1 MTRYRSYG
9 RLDDRVLEAGD
20 TGFVGLGT
28 REEPTQLNG
37 GFVSNAKN
45 MRMDDGKATTR
56 VGVEK
61 ILEFGATEQTEIY
74 ASRFYG
80 GIGGQDRNQVL
91 MLQED
96 KLQLWDGQIATQED
110 VDAGLATS
118 VGDQIVTSK
127 NFATIYRFP
136 PYLPINLKFRLLEE
150 GQTFDEILAEGMD
163 VIQYNNQVILLQG
176 RGKNL
181 PINLDFFL
189 PQPAQKW
196 NGNTNENFVE
206 DDSIPPG
213 DFGIVTGNRLGIQT
227 DADTISFSDIADES
241 TYDVANEFRFGVG
254 DGDDII
260 GMSPIPEASALI
272 FKRRSMWAITGLNLM
287 AVTGQSPSI
296 TQISKQTGCVSRHS
310 IQNVGSAVFFLGD
323 GGVYAID
330 IGLDASRARGTLARF
345 DLRDEPLSKPINDR
359 ILSEDFD
366 LAELRCRSVFFNNRY
381 FLSFNQAE
389 EKSTVYIYNTLIGAW
404 ESIDEYP
411 FTITDFVRGKTKVD
425 KKERL
430 YIANRQ
436 GRLYRIDDE
445 FEAEADRRVG
455 YGTDDGTA
463 ISWELDTRAYDNQN
477 LEVKDFR
484 RGYAKLESL
493 DSTGTITLSADITDP
508 DSTRS
513 ISVAR
518 PSSEGYLDRFTVR
531 KRGNSIKYKFS
542 GTGRSVIKH
551 VRTEFTQTNNNT
563 ISTKE

>member
-56 VGVEK
+56 VGSEK
-61 ILEFGATEQTEIY
+61 ILDFGGTEETEIY
-74 ASRFYG
+74 AGRFYG
-80 GIGGQDRNQVL
+80 GIGSQDRNQVL

-96 KLQLWDGQIATQED
+96 KLQLWDGET
-110 VDAGLATS
+110 L
-118 VGDQIVTSK
+118 TSK
-127 NFATIYRFP
+127 TFTTLYKFP
-136 PYLPINLKFRLLEE
+136 PFLPVYLDFLLLQE
-150 GQTFDEILAEGMD
+150 GQTFDEILAESMD

-176 RGKNL
+176 RGKHL

-196 NGNTNENFVE
+196 NGNTNENFIQ
-206 DDSIPPG
+206 DDNIPPG

-287 AVTGQSPSI
+287 ALIPAQSPSI

-323 GGVYAID
+323 SGVYAID

-359 ILSEDFD
+359 ILAEDFD
-366 LAELRCRSVFFNNRY
+366 LAEIKCRSVFFNNRY
-381 FLSFNQAE
+381 FLSFNQTE

-445 FEAEADRRVG
+445 FEAEADRRTG

-518 PSSEGYLDRFTVR
+518 PSNEGYLDRFTVR